1 MAFLKAKELFSEEQ
15 KQAIQ
20 KEIYNAELKSSGEI
34 RVHIENKC
42 KTDVLT
48 RAAVVFSDLKMHET
62 AERNGVLIYVAVKDR
77 FFAIIGD
84 QGINQKV
91 PANFW
96 DNTKQAMLEQFKN
109 KAFFEGI
116 VLGIRMAGEQLV
128 AYFPRSNDDTNE
140 LSNEISFGD

>member
-34 RVHIENKC
+34 RVHIENNC

-48 RAAVVFSDLKMHET
+48 RAAAVFTELKMHET
-62 AERNGVLIYVAVKDR
+62 AERNGVLIYVAVKDK

-91 PANFW
+91 PTDFW
-96 DNTKQAMLEQFKN
+96 DTTKQAMLEQFKN

-128 AYFPRSNDDTNE
+128 AYFPRANDDTNE

>member
-48 RAAVVFSDLKMHET
+48 RAAAVFGELKMHET

-96 DNTKQAMLEQFKN
+96 DNTKQAMLDQFKN

-116 VLGIRMAGEQLV
+116 VLGIKMAGEQLV
-128 AYFPRSNDDTNE
+128 TYFPRSNDDTNE